1 MNIAQHIIAD
11 KNHLFRLQRK
21 ILKCHTVHP
30 GIRLAESVISGNND
44 LLKIHL
50 LNTALYSD
58 AESRRVKIVKI
69 SKYAHIDGVA
79 SVLDALAVRSK
90 YFDEI
95 GEQIE
100 NEE

>member
-1 MNIAQHIIAD
+1 MIYELEAGLND
-11 KNHLFRLQRK
+11 
-21 ILKCHTVHP
+21 
-30 GIRLAESVISGNND
+30 GNFLIGDND

-58 AESRRVKIVKI
+58 AESRRVKIVKL
-69 SKYAHIDGVA
+69 SKYAHIDGTA
-79 SVLDALAVRSK
+79 SILDALAVRSK